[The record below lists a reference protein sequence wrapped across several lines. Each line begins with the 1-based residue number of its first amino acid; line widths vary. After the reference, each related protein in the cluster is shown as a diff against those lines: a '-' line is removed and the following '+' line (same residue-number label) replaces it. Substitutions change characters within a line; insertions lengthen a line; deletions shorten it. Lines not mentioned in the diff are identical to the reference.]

1 MREFAK
7 SFYKSK
13 AWQDCRAAY
22 ISYRSGLC
30 ERCLS
35 RGLYRPGD
43 TVHHK
48 IHLTPDNINDP
59 SVTLSFDNLMLLCR
73 DCHAE
78 IHSGRPTPRYRI
90 DPLGRIAPPIE
101 DLYKRAQKTGAAV
114 RFLENSRAC
123 PGETQKFNE

>member
-1 MREFAK
+1 MFLLYSGGPVDNSRAFVMREFAK

-48 IHLTPDNINDP
+48 VHLTPDNINDP

-78 IHSGRPTPRYRI
+78 IHSGRPTPRYKI
-90 DPLGRIAPPIE
+90 DPLGRIAP
-101 DLYKRAQKTGAAV
+101 L
-114 RFLENSRAC
+114 
-123 PGETQKFNE
+123 